1 MNIKL
6 KPLEFEDWENG
17 YWQAHAMG
25 YTYGILKGKWQ
36 QGPYMVDASVCGQSF
51 WTLFWTLYCPTK
63 ERALVAANSHFGVHI
78 AEWLEVQA

>member
-25 YTYGILKGKWQ
+25 YTYGILKGKWLD
-36 QGPYMVDASVCGQSF
+36 GPYMVDASICGQSF
-51 WTLFWTLYCPTK
+51 WTLYCPTQ
-63 ERALVAANSHFGVHI
+63 ERAVAAANSQFGVQI
-78 AEWLEVQA
+78 AEWLEAVA